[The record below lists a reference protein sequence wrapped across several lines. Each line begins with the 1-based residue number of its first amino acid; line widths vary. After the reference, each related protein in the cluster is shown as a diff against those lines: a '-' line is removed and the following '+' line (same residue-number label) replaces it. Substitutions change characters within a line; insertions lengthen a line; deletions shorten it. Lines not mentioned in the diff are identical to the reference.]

1 MENLF
6 MQVFESGDSVIAQ
19 MRQQVDS
26 HAQSLARAF
35 HLHGHRPP
43 PWLFPSYAGGVQE
56 LNGKP
61 IFPEFLFA
69 GSQITTPATSRTVF
83 LPRVAPGASFRSVG
97 VPDGYAGLETI
108 CDTLDAN
115 QHEVPQ
121 QTQVSVDQE
130 IAEDASEVNLFSVV
144 KRSRSRQRRIEDRS
158 REKDQGAN
166 SARSDVLQDR
176 IQRSEHVTVGSK
188 RKAASLSSR
197 PCGDGA
203 NDAGTTTS
211 LIGQENGF
219 HSNEDRSAESFKRSK
234 DGDLGNQGV
243 QLDRSQNQIAS
254 SDTNVKVPSNC
265 PVRNLLEVQVTGS
278 VCHALPVT
286 HLSVEPKKLQFDAVE
301 SVCMNPA
308 SEQTMQQPDCAL
320 ESANFGLAEAPSL
333 NKVQVTGSGCHALP
347 ETYLSVE
354 PKNPQFDSVE
364 SFCMNPASEQTMQQ
378 PKCALESANFDL
390 AEACSLNEVQVTGSM
405 GHALPETYLLV
416 EPKKLQFDDVE
427 SVCMNPAS
435 EQTTQQPECAL
446 GSANSDHGK
455 AHSSNEDQPSTS
467 CSQVTHFMGRL
478 LLDGVESGCLNPGS
492 APVKQ
497 LQESVLEC
505 SSLGTHLVKE
515 DQSPTSSSKV
525 PNPTSVLL
533 VERDTLH
540 TVEDTGRIIER
551 LDDFSDRI
559 ITQSPESSEQQ
570 CSDVPYSESLEPPTQ
585 LADTSSEA
593 PASSQILLDDL
604 LEADGCEDLSHS
616 LINDEDGQ
624 CSLLRSAACPEK
636 LQPQTSTLIDVY
648 DTSLSAYK
656 TQSNGTHSSSCP
668 VANASVSE
676 ENELSQE
683 QHFLARTSLEL
694 DEADVD
700 TPLSHASL
708 GSQKEMLD
716 VKPTHDAV
724 ICNSGKSG
732 GDKVKFSA
740 LTNACDIAVSNKK
753 DESAVPEVMSCISAR
768 RTSEAHT
775 TERNSM
781 TSAESLCQD
790 GTEDTSRLENAVKEN
805 TFLCTADSDKL
816 KSSQPSIQYFSTAA
830 SHEKINLTKSDKNS
844 AASDQKRS
852 VQDVQVNDGLSS
864 KRRRMRSQSGF
875 ELSRTPCANSL
886 SINHQVGIAGDMLTM
901 TNFSEK
907 SQLSGRYF
915 LRSSESCK
923 SMSLDSEVD
932 NAASNCKISVASD
945 VYGNRYSSSGRRN
958 TTSLLNVV
966 LDNSP
971 SASTSRSTM
980 ERRVFDNSQEQ
991 IQNNLEVEFL
1001 TTTASL
1007 PCCSG
1012 ILSHNEENCTQQED
1026 TCLQGQD
1033 LNATNASVADQEM
1046 ALQMDKMSSSI
1057 AISNPENY
1065 SGKELFPVLS
1075 SYTLDQHGEQASAP
1089 NALFR
1094 EKLCYDSTVKP
1105 GRKYKSYDPKGYL
1118 LSGAAVSRQLD
1129 DESFECD
1136 DSMPEFESFDVPV
1149 EFDSPTIGKRP
1160 FESLYGSNSASGVC
1174 ETLSGKPRNYSFS
1187 DDLQKYSASDSRS
1200 IMDSFGCGL
1209 ELDTFFVSDAVASCS
1224 SDANSRQEI
1233 NETPLTPSV
1242 EKYSARKLS
1251 SRSGSGSE
1259 HLGSIPELECFRID
1273 EENSIPEEDEYQDR
1287 LPGSVDVNCSYQWPS
1302 GRKALQDI
1310 TGLCQNDG
1318 KSPSL
1323 STRCTY
1329 TDDID
1334 LSVESFS
1341 SELKHHSNIRND
1353 HDKIKPKDS
1362 HLTSVK
1368 RKLREGKSSCSLQGR
1383 LGTAEK
1389 LNSRN
1394 VRHRSEANVDRQS
1407 KPSNIVA
1414 NMTSFIPLVK
1424 QKSQPTTAGVKKD
1437 VKVKALKAAEAA
1449 KRLEEK
1455 KLKEQEMR
1463 KAAAKVERERLKR
1476 EKELKQ
1482 KLEEE
1487 QKKKRDEE
1495 EKKKRD
1501 EEEQKKKREVDAASK
1516 KRQREE
1522 GEKRETMKKR
1532 KCIDEARKQQKQ
1544 PDRRRG
1550 MKDEKDAR
1558 QKASDNMEPKK
1569 NLVDVGKNQVKLEDT
1584 TEPALRYKGNKSKDE
1599 KGVAVDERPAS
1610 FGSDAKENIPNSF
1623 EESYNMSPFKDSD
1636 GEEDDDFEDE
1646 QESRRR
1652 MKFVPS
1658 WAQKGNLDKILLSN
1672 IALDPREIFAR
1683 KLSFNIS
1690 DVFSAYIPQRA
1701 LR

>member
-1 MENLF
+1 M
-6 MQVFESGDSVIAQ
+6 
-19 MRQQVDS
+19 
-26 HAQSLARAF
+26 
-35 HLHGHRPP
+35 
-43 PWLFPSYAGGVQE
+43 
-56 LNGKP
+56 
-61 IFPEFLFA
+61 
-69 GSQITTPATSRTVF
+69 
-83 LPRVAPGASFRSVG
+83 
-97 VPDGYAGLETI
+97 
-108 CDTLDAN
+108 
-115 QHEVPQ
+115 
-121 QTQVSVDQE
+121 
-130 IAEDASEVNLFSVV
+130 
-144 KRSRSRQRRIEDRS
+144 
-158 REKDQGAN
+158 
-166 SARSDVLQDR
+166 
-176 IQRSEHVTVGSK
+176 
-188 RKAASLSSR
+188 
-197 PCGDGA
+197 
-203 NDAGTTTS
+203 
-211 LIGQENGF
+211 
-219 HSNEDRSAESFKRSK
+219 
-234 DGDLGNQGV
+234 
-243 QLDRSQNQIAS
+243 
-254 SDTNVKVPSNC
+254 
-265 PVRNLLEVQVTGS
+265 
-278 VCHALPVT
+278 
-286 HLSVEPKKLQFDAVE
+286 SVEPKKLQFDALE

-308 SEQTMQQPDCAL
+308 SEQTMQQPGCAL
-320 ESANFGLAEAPSL
+320 ESANVDLAEAPSV

-354 PKNPQFDSVE
+354 PKKTEFDDVE

-390 AEACSLNEVQVTGSM
+390 AEARPLNEVQVTGSV
-405 GHALPETYLLV
+405 GHALPEIFLSV

-427 SVCMNPAS
+427 SVCMHPAS
-435 EQTTQQPECAL
+435 EQPIQQPECAL
-446 GSANSDHGK
+446 GSANSGRAK
-455 AHSSNEDQPSTS
+455 AHSLNEDPPPSS
-467 CSQVTHFMGRL
+467 CSQVTRFMSRL
-478 LLDGVESGCLNPGS
+478 LLDGGESGCSNPDS

-515 DQSPTSSSKV
+515 DQSPTSSSKI

-540 TVEDTGRIIER
+540 TVEDTGRIIEQ
-551 LDDFSDRI
+551 DDFSDRI
-559 ITQSPESSEQQ
+559 ITRSPESSEQQ
-570 CSDVPYSESLEPPTQ
+570 CSDLPYSESLEPPTQ
-585 LADTSSEA
+585 LADTSSVA
-593 PASSQILLDDL
+593 PASSRILLDDL
-604 LEADGCEDLSHS
+604 LEADGCENLPHS
-616 LINDEDGQ
+616 LIKDEDGQ
-624 CSLLRSAACPEK
+624 CSLLRSTACPEK
-636 LQPQTSTLIDVY
+636 LQPQTSTSIDVY
-648 DTSLSAYK
+648 DTSLSPCK
-656 TQSNGTHSSSCP
+656 TQSNDTHSSSCP
-668 VANASVSE
+668 VVNASVSL

-694 DEADVD
+694 DEEDVD

-708 GSQKEMLD
+708 GSQNEMLD
-716 VKPTHDAV
+716 VKPAHDAV
-724 ICNSGKSG
+724 ICNSGKLG
-732 GDKVKFSA
+732 GDQVKFPA
-740 LTNACDIAVSNKK
+740 LTNTCDIAVSNKK
-753 DESAVPEVMSCISAR
+753 DESAVPEVMSSISAR
-768 RTSEAHT
+768 RTSEMHT

-781 TSAESLCQD
+781 TSAKNLRQD
-790 GTEDTSRLENAVKEN
+790 GTEDTSLLENAVKEN

-816 KSSQPSIQYFSTAA
+816 KSSQPSIQYFLRTAA

-844 AASDQKRS
+844 AASDQKRP

-864 KRRRMRSQSGF
+864 KRRRMRSQSDF

-915 LRSSESCK
+915 LRSSGSCR

-945 VYGNRYSSSGRRN
+945 VYGNRNSSTGRRN
-958 TTSLLNVV
+958 TTSLLSVV

-971 SASTSRSTM
+971 SASTSRSIM
-980 ERRVFDNSQEQ
+980 EGRVFDNSQEQ

-1001 TTTASL
+1001 TKTASL
-1007 PCCSG
+1007 PCCTG

-1033 LNATNASVADQEM
+1033 LNVTNASEADQEM
-1046 ALQMDKMSSSI
+1046 ALQMDKMSSPTLQMDKMSSPI

-1065 SGKELFPVLS
+1065 PGMESFPVLS
-1075 SYTLDQHGEQASAP
+1075 SYTLDQQGEQASAP

-1094 EKLCYDSTVKP
+1094 EKLCYGSSVKP

-1149 EFDSPTIGKRP
+1149 EFNSPTIGKRP
-1160 FESLYGSNSASGVC
+1160 FEALYGSNSASGVW
-1174 ETLSGKPRNYSFS
+1174 ESLSGKPRNYSFS
-1187 DDLQKYSASDSRS
+1187 DHLKQYSASHSRS

-1224 SDANSRQEI
+1224 SDVNSRQEI

-1242 EKYSARKLS
+1242 EKYSVRKLS
-1251 SRSGSGSE
+1251 SRSGSSSE
-1259 HLGSIPELECFRID
+1259 HMGPIPELECFRID
-1273 EENSIPEEDEYQDR
+1273 EDNTIPEEDEYQDR
-1287 LPGSVDVNCSYQWPS
+1287 LPGSVDVNCSYQRPS

-1310 TGLCQNDG
+1310 TELCQNNG

-1323 STRCTY
+1323 STRCMDTG
-1329 TDDID
+1329 DID
-1334 LSVESFS
+1334 SSAESFS
-1341 SELKHHSNIRND
+1341 SESKHHSNIRND
-1353 HDKIKPKDS
+1353 RDNIKPKDKDS

-1368 RKLREGKSSCSLQGR
+1368 RELREGKSSRSLQGR

-1495 EKKKRD
+1495 EKKRRD

-1550 MKDEKDAR
+1550 AKDEKDAR

-1569 NLVDVGKNQVKLEDT
+1569 NLADVGKNQVKLEET
-1584 TEPALRYKGNKSKDE
+1584 TEPALRYKGNKSNDE

-1610 FGSDAKENIPNSF
+1610 FGSDAKENIPNCF

-1636 GEEDDDFEDE
+1636 EEDDDDFEDE